1 MSKPDQ
7 TTQNLQQQV
16 SSAGAG
22 VRKYQVIR
30 DQLRDDIRSGRYAP
44 GDQLPTER
52 ELVELFGVT
61 RMTVRQ
67 AITGLVRAGLVV
79 NRRPQGNF
87 VREHLPQGRGDR
99 HVNLICIGGESSHAE
114 IFIEHGVDAARKR
127 DLRTRV
133 VRIYPGSEHMAV
145 EVIQGP
151 DPSIVV
157 GSSGTNG
164 HDLPQAIRD
173 AADRVV
179 LLGVRMD
186 HAGVRS
192 IVGDDELGLRLA
204 VDRLHRAGHERI
216 GLVGSIIA
224 DNHPTLELQ
233 VQYWRQAMMDQGLA
247 SGTMDKH
254 IIRLG
259 RVTAGGVA
267 MSAFHAVQAYYQRQR
282 IRATALIA
290 LSEEAALGTVAGLS
304 RLGVDVPADASV
316 IAYAGTCRAELCI
329 PPLTTIDVDVDQ
341 HLETAMQWIDQ
352 QTHHDETD
360 NPDTPASPDAPA
372 DTPASETTP
381 SAASMATAAAHDAAA
396 LLTVVPPTLV
406 ERQSVG
412 EKSK

>member
-1 MSKPDQ
+1 MSKQDRSPSS
-7 TTQNLQQQV
+7 LQQQV
-16 SSAGAG
+16 SAAGAG

-30 DQLRDDIRSGRYAP
+30 DQLRDDIRAGRYAP

-87 VREHLPQGRGDR
+87 VREHLPQGKGDR
-99 HVNLICIGGESSHAE
+99 HVNLICIGSESSHAE

-127 DLRTRV
+127 DLRARV
-133 VRIYPGSEHMAV
+133 LRIYPGSEHMAV

-157 GSSGTNG
+157 GSSGANG

-179 LLGVRMD
+179 VLGVRMD

-192 IVGDDELGLRLA
+192 IIGDDELGLRLA

-216 GLVGSIIA
+216 GLVGSIVA

-233 VQYWRQAMMDQGLA
+233 IQYWRQAMIQQGLA

-259 RVTAGGVA
+259 KVTAGGVA
-267 MSAFHAVQAYYQRQR
+267 MSAFQAVHNYYDRQR
-282 IRATALIA
+282 IRASALIA
-290 LSEEAALGTVAGLS
+290 LSEEAALGTVAALD
-304 RLGVDVPADASV
+304 RLDVRVPDDASV

-329 PPLTTIDVDVDQ
+329 PPLTSVDVDVDG
-341 HLETAMQWIDQ
+341 HLDAAVQWIDQ
-352 QTHHDETD
+352 
-360 NPDTPASPDAPA
+360 DA
-372 DTPASETTP
+372 DHLLDP
-381 SAASMATAAAHDAAA
+381 SGR
-396 LLTVVPPTLV
+396 LLVVVPPTLID
-406 ERQSVG
+406 RQSVG
-412 EKSK
+412 DRT